1 MAEGPNGQDRTE
13 SPTGRRRGEA
23 RNEGRVARSQ
33 DLSTAAVLLAGTVL
47 LAGVGGRELAGFTV
61 RLLRESTRML
71 SSGPITSPGA
81 IQILRDTVQG
91 LVMAMLPF
99 ALGLM
104 GIVISVNLAQTRGA
118 TSLKPITPSFTNI
131 NLLNGIKRIV
141 NLESIFTLLKSSV
154 KITLLG
160 FITWQVVRSSW
171 PELVSLAGASPI
183 EIGVVARMLI
193 FKLALTVGLAF
204 LVIALADYW
213 YQHYQ
218 FEKSL
223 LMTKEEVTN
232 EHKDSD
238 GNPMVKGQ
246 MRTLARAF
254 ARQRM
259 LKAVPTADVVV
270 VNPTHVA
277 VALRYD
283 VDVAPAPIVVAMGER
298 KLAERIKA
306 LAYESNVPVIEN
318 RAVARA
324 LLATAKVGQ
333 MVPSALYAVVAE
345 ILAFVYRQRAVRS
358 GALPAQHERRTP

>member
-1 MAEGPNGQDRTE
+1 MAEGSSGQDRTE
-13 SPTGRRRGEA
+13 RPTTRRREEA
-23 RNEGRVARSQ
+23 RKEGRIARSQ

-47 LAGVGGRELAGFTV
+47 LAGVGGRELATFAV
-61 RLLRESTRML
+61 RLLQESARTL
-71 SSGPITSPGA
+71 TSGPLTSLGA
-81 IQILRDTVQG
+81 IQILRDTAQG

-99 ALGLM
+99 GLGLT
-104 GIVISVNLAQTRGA
+104 GIVVGVNLAQARGVI
-118 TSLKPITPSFTNI
+118 SLKPITPSFKNV
-131 NLLNGIKRIV
+131 NLLGGIKRIV
-141 NLESIFTLLKSSV
+141 SLDSVVTLLKSSV
-154 KITLLG
+154 KIALLALITL
-160 FITWQVVRSSW
+160 QVVRSNL
-171 PELVSLAGASPI
+171 PELVSLAGVSPV
-183 EIGVVARMLI
+183 EVGLVVRMLTV
-193 FKLALTVGLAF
+193 KLALTVALAF
-204 LVIALADYW
+204 MVIALADYW

-223 LMTKEEVTN
+223 LMTKQEVTT

-238 GNPMVKGQ
+238 GNPMIKGQ

-277 VALRYD
+277 VALKYD
-283 VDVAPAPIVVAMGER
+283 VTVAPAPIVVAMGER

-306 LAYESNVPVIEN
+306 LAFEANVPVIEN

-324 LLATAKVGQ
+324 LLATATVGQ

-345 ILAFVYRQRAVRS
+345 ILAFVYRQRVTR
-358 GALPAQHERRTP
+358 GGVLPASHERRTP